1 MVVFG
6 AVEEVD
12 VTVDVGDEAD
22 VVDAAPA
29 AGIVSLFVTVKVLAH
44 IFNGPK
50 QSKYQERPCF

>member
-6 AVEEVD
+6 AVEEED

-29 AGIVSLFVTVKVLAH
+29 AGS
-44 IFNGPK
+44 
-50 QSKYQERPCF
+50 